1 MCFSLDGCVCLVIQL
16 CPTLCNPMGCSPPG
30 SSVHGDSPGKNTGVG
45 CHALLQGIF
54 PNQGWNPG
62 LLHCRWIL
70 YCLSHQGSPR
80 TLEWL
85 SYPSPGDLPDSGIEP
100 GSPALQADSL
110 PAELPGK
117 PLDGRH
123 SKLSS
128 DALSSHTVP
137 SLTWGPCSCYFP
149 LHSTWLTAFS
159 FDVTSSRKLTVADV
173 CAFLHVL
180 YNHFCLNIFVT

>member
-62 LLHCRWIL
+62 LPHCRWIL

-85 SYPSPGDLPDSGIEP
+85 SYPSPGDLPDPGIEP

-128 DALSSHTVP
+128 DALSSHTQFLLSPGDPALAIFLFTPPGSQLSALTSLRLGSLPWPTYVP
-137 SLTWGPCSCYFP
+137 SSMSYITIS
-149 LHSTWLTAFS
+149 
-159 FDVTSSRKLTVADV
+159 V
-173 CAFLHVL
+173 
-180 YNHFCLNIFVT
+180 